1 MSSTQ
6 RTVGSWLGLLVLTL
20 ATAAALSTGS
30 CQESS
35 EPMASAKR
43 IGSRAELIGGPGALG
58 EIGDFLLENDQIRI
72 IIQDKGFSRGFGVY
86 GGSLID
92 ADLVRPVEEE
102 VTGRSGGNGRDQF
115 GELFPIF
122 FLQALVPES
131 IEVLNDGSDGN
142 PAAIRV
148 EGHGGDFLT
157 LARVLNQIVINS
169 HDIDP
174 TDLFEGDPD
183 IFHGVPKLK
192 YETIYELE
200 PNTRHVR
207 IRARLTNITDDVMEI
222 PPTEARSLLS
232 ILLGG
237 DGGIDVPVGTVL
249 LFGAG
254 NNVFMPRT
262 GYNLRFALEESYEAE
277 GLAFP
282 ALPGLVSP
290 VITTTSRNGISYGFI
305 FDGEDEQVCTVDNPV
320 TCCFSA
326 FEVCSQ
332 LPEAVCTTEGGE
344 VTVIPPE
351 EGMEDEI
358 VLPEGFSA
366 VDLSYKTGCQT
377 NFPKNQM
384 VEIENEEG
392 EESEEPMFENAYEA
406 AYEGVR
412 VDGDSMLV
420 PFVASAFTGVFY
432 TQAPRALLPGDSF
445 EYTTYFLV
453 GDGDAASVLDEVRT
467 IRGTSSELLVGAVF
481 DEVTGEPVGTGTSVL
496 LYNAEQEV
504 INQFF
509 TDDSGQIRG
518 QIEPGSYFARVQR
531 DPVLG
536 NLIPFEVKEGEGQFL
551 RLVRPTPATVTVRAR
566 DTSGRNLPAKVMV
579 VGTTNP
585 QFAGQRSRDFLF
597 DLEAGERWRI
607 TDFIPD
613 DPNDPS
619 TLQYIEAS
627 GYTVDGLLSLAVRPN
642 QTYTVYVSRG
652 LEYDVQQA
660 DIGFVGPGEVKV
672 VTTVLNRVVDTEGY
686 ISGDFHLHA
695 SPSLDSS
702 LPLAERLRSAAG
714 E

>member
-1 MSSTQ
+1 
-6 RTVGSWLGLLVLTL
+6 
-20 ATAAALSTGS
+20 
-30 CQESS
+30 
-35 EPMASAKR
+35 
-43 IGSRAELIGGPGALG
+43 
-58 EIGDFLLENDQIRI
+58 
-72 IIQDKGFSRGFGVY
+72 
-86 GGSLID
+86 
-92 ADLVRPVEEE
+92 
-102 VTGRSGGNGRDQF
+102 
-115 GELFPIF
+115 
-122 FLQALVPES
+122 
-131 IEVLNDGSDGN
+131 
-142 PAAIRV
+142 
-148 EGHGGDFLT
+148 
-157 LARVLNQIVINS
+157 
-169 HDIDP
+169 
-174 TDLFEGDPD
+174 
-183 IFHGVPKLK
+183 
-192 YETIYELE
+192 
-200 PNTRHVR
+200 
-207 IRARLTNITDDVMEI
+207 
-222 PPTEARSLLS
+222 
-232 ILLGG
+232 
-237 DGGIDVPVGTVL
+237 
-249 LFGAG
+249 
-254 NNVFMPRT
+254 
-262 GYNLRFALEESYEAE
+262 
-277 GLAFP
+277 
-282 ALPGLVSP
+282 
-290 VITTTSRNGISYGFI
+290 
-305 FDGEDEQVCTVDNPV
+305 
-320 TCCFSA
+320 
-326 FEVCSQ
+326 
-332 LPEAVCTTEGGE
+332 
-344 VTVIPPE
+344 
-351 EGMEDEI
+351 
-358 VLPEGFSA
+358 EGFSA

-714 E
+714 EGVEFPVATDHNFVTDYGPLIERLDLEAWMNTMVGLELTTLESGHFNGYPLDRKNELITKGSFEWSQRTPAEIFADLKALGELGPERTIVQVNHSRDSILGYFEQFEVDALTGNANEPVTGDLTAVVDVNGPTFRQYRDAEGNECYPESATLSAAEELWGQPCSDRVGGRQSEPNDAPEQASVLLYARNGRQSVGETVRLCVSEAKPDDQDWYRVTLREPDRIEARLNTMANMGAQFALAITQADGVTIIAEGTTEEGAVRLTTDELPEGDYLLHVSTPDASLIPMPEEPTEERAQNYTLNVLVTD